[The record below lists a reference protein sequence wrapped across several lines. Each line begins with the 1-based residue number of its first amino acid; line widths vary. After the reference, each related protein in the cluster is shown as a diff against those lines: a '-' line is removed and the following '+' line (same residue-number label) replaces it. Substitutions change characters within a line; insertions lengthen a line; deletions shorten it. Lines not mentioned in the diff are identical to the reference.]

1 MPVLSLSDFLWSLLI
16 IFFMVTYFMML
27 FHVIVDIFRRKDT
40 SGFTKAIWL
49 LFLLIIPLFGLLAY
63 LIVNGQGMEPGTWAA
78 QESKAQFDDYVPVR
92 LGRLG
97 GRDRVGQAAARQR
110 RHRPERVRPPEG
122 QGARGLMPGERP
134 AGEAPGRPDLA
145 PRGRDGRSADRP
157 GDPG

>member
-49 LFLLIIPLFGLLAY
+49 LFLLIFPLVGLLAY
-63 LIVNGQGMEPGTWAA
+63 LIVNGQGMGARDVGAA
-78 QESKAQFDDYVPVR
+78 QESQGPVRRLRPLR

-134 AGEAPGRPDLA
+134 AGEAPGP
-145 PRGRDGRSADRP
+145 S
-157 GDPG
+157 

>member
-63 LIVNGQGMEPGTWAA
+63 LIVNGQEMGARDVGAA
-78 QESKAQFDDYVPVR
+78 QESKAQFDDYVRSVSGGSASEIESAKR
-92 LGRLG
+92 LLDSGAIDQSEFDRLK
-97 GRDRVGQAAARQR
+97 AKA
-110 RHRPERVRPPEG
+110 
-122 QGARGLMPGERP
+122 L
-134 AGEAPGRPDLA
+134 AG
-145 PRGRDGRSADRP
+145 
-157 GDPG
+157 

>member
-63 LIVNGQGMEPGTWAA
+63 LIVNGQEMGARDVGAA
-78 QESKAQFDDYVPVR
+78 QESQAQFDDYVRSVSGGSAAEIESAKR
-92 LGRLG
+92 LLDSGAIDQSEFDRLK
-97 GRDRVGQAAARQR
+97 AKA
-110 RHRPERVRPPEG
+110 
-122 QGARGLMPGERP
+122 L
-134 AGEAPGRPDLA
+134 AG
-145 PRGRDGRSADRP
+145 
-157 GDPG
+157 